1 LTTTIQN
8 SVTPFPLYN
17 HASIDYTDCSLVVE
31 CHGDRDVASAKLGV
45 DQRPDARLHDART

>member
-17 HASIDYTDCSLVVE
+17 HASIDYTDCSLVE
-31 CHGDRDVASAKLGV
+31 CHGDRDVASAELGV